1 MGERDNNIIYKGTFV
16 KRKDAESQRRRVAK
30 NFKMNKKQNKEY
42 PSVQEMNDDQRI
54 GIVKDIFAS
63 VTDKYDFLNRVLS
76 GRRDVAWRKRTVSEM
91 LFFNTH
97 RFLDVATGTGDLA
110 LDCANSYPD
119 VKVVGV
125 DFVQE
130 MVNNGLK
137 KVDTQNLNNRVELK
151 WGDATNIEYKDNFF
165 DVTAIAFGIRNIPDK
180 EKVLSEMKRIIIPEG
195 QVMVLELTTPEPGFW
210 RSIYSFY
217 LNGIL
222 PKLAK
227 WFTKNPAAYEYLA
240 DSIMNFPTRREF
252 LKLMESMGLKNCK
265 AIPLTFGVCTL
276 YIGQK

>member
-1 MGERDNNIIYKGTFV
+1 M
-16 KRKDAESQRRRVAK
+16 K
-30 NFKMNKKQNKEY
+30 NELKQKEY
-42 PSVQEMNDDQRI
+42 PSVQEMSDDQRI

-63 VTDKYDFLNRVLS
+63 ITDKYDFLNRFLS
-76 GRRDVAWRKRTVSEM
+76 GRQDVAWRKRTVFEM
-91 LFFNTH
+91 KFFNTN

-110 LDCANSYPD
+110 LDCANTYPE
-119 VKVVGV
+119 VNVTGV

-137 KVDTQNLNNRVELK
+137 KVDAQYLNNRVELK
-151 WGDATNIEYKDNFF
+151 WGDATQIEFDDNSF

-180 EKVLSEMKRIIIPEG
+180 EKALSEMKRIIVPDG
-195 QVMVLELTTPEPGFW
+195 QLMVLELTTPERGFC
-210 RSIYSFY
+210 RNVYSFY
-217 LNGIL
+217 LNGVL

-240 DSIMNFPTRREF
+240 DSIMNFPTRQEF
-252 LKLMESMGLKNCK
+252 LALMESMGLKNCK

>member
-1 MGERDNNIIYKGTFV
+1 
-16 KRKDAESQRRRVAK
+16 
-30 NFKMNKKQNKEY
+30 MNHGDTETQKVEY
-42 PSVQEMNDDQRI
+42 PSVRDMSDDQRI

-63 VTDKYDFLNRVLS
+63 VTDKYDFLNRFLS

-91 LFFNTH
+91 NFFNTH

-110 LDCANSYPD
+110 LDCASTYENVD
-119 VKVVGV
+119 VTGV

-130 MVNNGLK
+130 MVDKGRE
-137 KVDTQNLNNRVELK
+137 KVSSQKLMDRVELE
-151 WGDATNIEYKDNFF
+151 WGDATHLQFDDNSF

-180 EKVLSEMKRIIIPEG
+180 EKALSEMKRIIVEKG

-210 RSIYSFY
+210 RSTYSFY
-217 LNGIL
+217 LNGVL

-227 WFTKNPAAYEYLA
+227 LFTKNPAAYAYLA

-252 LKLMESMGLKNCK
+252 VALMESIGLKNCR

-276 YIGQK
+276 YIGEK